1 MICMAPSTTTKI
13 VEEFSDDYD
22 AKVMSWSGDISK
34 VDELI
39 KLKYFVYFAFITE
52 FNYPDS
58 NVAWTEYS
66 WI

>member
-1 MICMAPSTTTKI
+1 MIMMQKLCP
-13 VEEFSDDYD
+13 
-22 AKVMSWSGDISK
+22 GDISK

-58 NVAWTEYS
+58 NVA
-66 WI
+66 